1 MLKRSKVFKRSPI
14 QCHGLSVEM
23 LINISVVILLN
34 INVVSLTSSSLEHFD
49 TSKSRPKM
57 NEFEKFNITLVQGKR
72 NSYVV
77 LSEGGK
83 NTVLKTRSDVV
94 IFLNQNKDINLTPS
108 DFVFKRSYEEPPNVS
123 NETVSVDDSV
133 DVSNSST
140 DEVSEQ
146 GYKRSNTSEGVSAK
160 IRRVSGTSF
169 VEHDD
174 KFRSLLK
181 RVHEIRQSNAHLPRD
196 LSATSISHLKSI
208 LTDLTVEDDPVSLAK
223 EILKCPELYSA
234 LQIVF
239 RTKMETEIELC
250 SVSDLVTPAT
260 MAFPPSCDSN
270 LYCAIIEE
278 TLNKMPHFM
287 SFLVNI
293 LDSNEQKIMPSY
305 LIKLATII
313 SEILNS
319 KAVFIKSLLPIKH
332 NIC

>member
-1 MLKRSKVFKRSPI
+1 MLKRSKAPI

-34 INVVSLTSSSLEHFD
+34 INVVSLTSSSLEHLD

-77 LSEGGK
+77 LSGGK
-83 NTVLKTRSDVV
+83 KTVLKTRSDVV

-108 DFVFKRSYEEPPNVS
+108 DFVFKRSYGEHPSVS
-123 NETVSVDDSV
+123 NETVSDEDSVDDSV
-133 DVSNSST
+133 DVSNPST
-140 DEVSEQ
+140 DEISEQ
-146 GYKRSNTSEGVSAK
+146 GHKRPNTSEGVSAK

-270 LYCAIIEE
+270 LYCAVIEE

-319 KAVFIKSLLPIKH
+319 KAVFFLKFITY
-332 NIC
+332 